1 MPSHPSR
8 NRLLA
13 AAVALVALGTADTA
27 VAQSP
32 IAPPAPAA
40 QQSDDPFA
48 ENAPDAV
55 VPAEEAEQNAAV
67 SYDAAAD
74 TLDIRVSNADLV
86 DVLRMLAEQSER
98 NLIASKNVAGVVS
111 ANLYDVTLAEALDA
125 MLKTNGL
132 AAREEGN
139 FVYVYTQ
146 EELAELEE
154 ANRRVETKAFRLF
167 HTPPGMAARMVAP
180 ALSDV
185 AVISV
190 SDEAESG
197 VASNASDAGGY
208 NYSAGDV
215 LVISD
220 FQENL
225 AEVERLLDEVDKR
238 PQQVLVEATILSAT
252 LTEDN
257 QLGVDFNLVGGVDF
271 NAVNFLPGGQIFSG
285 ATDAIADLGSDAVV
299 AGGTGNNFS
308 GPTNGGLKVGFVSGD
323 VSLFLSALEG
333 VTDSTVLA
341 NPKVLAVNKQKG
353 EVLVGRQ
360 DGYLT
365 TTLTETSATQD
376 VQFLETGTK
385 LVFRPYISRD
395 GYVRLEIA
403 PEDSSGGVDE
413 RGLPSK
419 VTTQVT
425 SNVMVKDGKTIVI
438 GGLFRES
445 SIVAKAHVPVLGNI
459 PIVGRFFG
467 RQSDATVRE
476 EIIILLTPH
485 VIKDDDKY
493 AELGEAEKLRAERL
507 RVGTRRGMMAWG
519 RERQA
524 QAYYRRAVEALA
536 QDNPNPKSA
545 RFHLNAALQL
555 NPSFLEALELR
566 EELVG
571 RAFVAADGSSVR
583 SFVERSIRDDA
594 VEAGVDMPE
603 PDAPAT
609 QLAPTTQPN

>member
-8 NRLLA
+8 RPCLLA
-13 AAVALVALGTADTA
+13 AAVALA
-27 VAQSP
+27 VAGITTPTLAQP
-32 IAPPAPAA
+32 VPATQPA
-40 QQSDDPFA
+40 DPFA
-48 ENAPDAV
+48 DNAPMPV
-55 VPAEEAEQNAAV
+55 VADEPDDDNTGV
-67 SYDAAAD
+67 SYDAASD

-111 ANLYDVTLAEALDA
+111 ANLYDVTLSEALDA

-132 AAREEGN
+132 AAREEGR

-154 ANRRVETKAFRLF
+154 ANRRVETKAFRLY
-167 HTPPGMAARMVAP
+167 HTPPGMAARMIAP
-180 ALSDV
+180 ALSD
-185 AVISV
+185 AAIISV
-190 SDEAESG
+190 SDEADAG
-197 VASNASDAGGY
+197 VASNAADAGGY
-208 NYSAGDV
+208 AYSAGDV
-215 LVISD
+215 IVISD
-220 FQENL
+220 FAENL

-238 PQQVLVEATILSAT
+238 PQQVLVEATILAAT

-285 ATDAIADLGSDAVV
+285 ATDSSAPLGGDDVV

-403 PEDSSGGVDE
+403 PRRFLG
-413 RGLPSK
+413 RRRRAGLAEQGDHASHEQRHGQRRPNDRHRR
-419 VTTQVT
+419 VVP
-425 SNVMVKDGKTIVI
+425 
-438 GGLFRES
+438 REQ
-445 SIVAKAHVPVLGNI
+445 H
-459 PIVGRFFG
+459 R
-467 RQSDATVRE
+467 RQSTRADPGQHPDRRSVLRSAGGCDGSRRDHHSADAARHQRRRQVR
-476 EIIILLTPH
+476 
-485 VIKDDDKY
+485 
-493 AELGEAEKLRAERL
+493 RA
-507 RVGTRRGMMAWG
+507 RRG
-519 RERQA
+519 RE
-524 QAYYRRAVEALA
+524 
-536 QDNPNPKSA
+536 
-545 RFHLNAALQL
+545 AA
-555 NPSFLEALELR
+555 
-566 EELVG
+566 G
-571 RAFVAADGSSVR
+571 RASACRHASWHDGLGS
-583 SFVERSIRDDA
+583 
-594 VEAGVDMPE
+594 
-603 PDAPAT
+603 
-609 QLAPTTQPN
+609 